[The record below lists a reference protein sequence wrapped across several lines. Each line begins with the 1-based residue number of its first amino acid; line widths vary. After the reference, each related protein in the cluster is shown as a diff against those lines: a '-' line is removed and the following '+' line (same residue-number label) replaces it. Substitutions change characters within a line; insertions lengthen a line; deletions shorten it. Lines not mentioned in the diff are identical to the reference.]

1 MSSNRVAF
9 YITGATYKKEKK
21 LLGCPETEDGTGA
34 AEAKVVTDLLTEWEL
49 KPEICGMVFD
59 TTSSN
64 TGAEIGACKL
74 VEDWLE
80 RPILWCGCRHH
91 VYELHLK
98 MKLLKNMFKMSQEE
112 QEQVEEIIKFVLIF
126 FVKSWFKSPLSTSAA
141 QSDLTFMANMM
152 RYRKVTKPR
161 YILAVMQS
169 CNHHLWY
176 LIPQL
181 VLLALADPD
190 LPDNE
195 KEKMAAKL
203 HSLERTEVSS
213 GKPEF
218 PFIDWSGEEIVTPD
232 MSSFVTSA
240 SWLIFDLLGL
250 SGSQDWLTIPANLWH
265 NFIEF
270 RELKEFA
277 ENIAV

>member
-1 MSSNRVAF
+1 
-9 YITGATYKKEKK
+9 
-21 LLGCPETEDGTGA
+21 
-34 AEAKVVTDLLTEWEL
+34 
-49 KPEICGMVFD
+49 MVFD
-59 TTSSN
+59 TISSN
-64 TGAEIGACKL
+64 TGEDIGACKL

-91 VYELHLK
+91 VYELHLKRLVQQVTGTTTDPGVPLFRRLKSQWYTIDIDYTNLSLLDTSSLPDWMQQEASSVLTWAEREMMKNTWPRADYKELLTLTIVCLGGSVPGFQFQIPGPDHHARWMSKQIYFLK

-169 CNHHLWY
+169 CNRHLWY
-176 LIPQL
+176 LTPQL

-213 GKPEF
+213 GMPEF
-218 PFIDWSGEEIVTPD
+218 LFID
-232 MSSFVTSA
+232 
-240 SWLIFDLLGL
+240 
-250 SGSQDWLTIPANLWH
+250 
-265 NFIEF
+265 
-270 RELKEFA
+270 
-277 ENIAV
+277 

>member
-98 MKLLKNMFKMSQEE
+98 RLVQQVTGTTTDPGVPLFRRLKSQWYTIDIDYTNLSLLDTSSLPDWMQQEASSVLTWADREMMKNTWPRADYKELLTLTIVCLGGSVPGFSSKYQ
-112 QEQVEEIIKFVLIF
+112 
-126 FVKSWFKSPLSTSAA
+126 A
-141 QSDLTFMANMM
+141 QITMLGGCPS
-152 RYRKVTKPR
+152 R
-161 YILAVMQS
+161 YI
-169 CNHHLWY
+169 
-176 LIPQL
+176 
-181 VLLALADPD
+181 
-190 LPDNE
+190 
-195 KEKMAAKL
+195 
-203 HSLERTEVSS
+203 
-213 GKPEF
+213 F
-218 PFIDWSGEEIVTPD
+218 
-232 MSSFVTSA
+232 
-240 SWLIFDLLGL
+240 
-250 SGSQDWLTIPANLWH
+250 
-265 NFIEF
+265 
-270 RELKEFA
+270 
-277 ENIAV
+277 